1 MNPRIYVDRPGGE
14 PVWTTGLELELP
26 AVAARHVQVLR
37 LQPGSEL
44 TVFDGQGG
52 QWLSKVI
59 AMTRSGARVVLVRH
73 DPVERE
79 LDLRV
84 TLAVC
89 MPANDRMD
97 DLVEKATELGVF
109 SIVPLMSER
118 SVLRLTGE
126 RAAKRQAHWQAVA
139 VAASEQS
146 GRNRVPLVQPVQ
158 GLEALLRESGK
169 GPHAMVRWALSLE
182 THAVPL
188 TRAIAHL
195 SANHLMGASAH
206 LIILSGPE
214 GGLSPLEQAAAQSAG
229 FAAVGLGPRILR
241 ADTAPL
247 AAMAALGIWADGA
260 GPLSQAMPATLGDAS
275 TARGSAERTGR

>member
-1 MNPRIYVDRPGGE
+1 MNPRIFVDRPVGE
-14 PVWTTGLELELP
+14 AAWAAGMEIELP
-26 AVAARHVQVLR
+26 PVAARHVQVLR

-52 QWLSKVI
+52 EWLAQVM

-126 RAAKRQAHWQAVA
+126 RATKRQAHWQAVA

-146 GRNRVPLVQPVQ
+146 GRNRVPMVQPVQ

-169 GPHAMVRWALSLE
+169 GPHAMVCWALSLE

-188 TRAIAHL
+188 TRALERL
-195 SANHLMGASAH
+195 SANDFAEASAH
-206 LIILSGPE
+206 LMILSGPE

-229 FAAVGLGPRILR
+229 FAAVALGPRILR

-247 AAMAALGIWADGA
+247 AAMAALAVWADGA
-260 GPLSQAMPATLGDAS
+260 GPLPPARPAACGDAG
-275 TARGSAERTGR
+275 TARGSADRTER